1 MKFKTRQGIYID
13 NITDY
18 VHDWIR
24 DKPDIKILIGCD
36 SQVKNATIDYA
47 VSICLYNPGKGGH
60 VISSKTSIPKIKNIS
75 MIERLWAE
83 VNKSIEVADLLK
95 PLNKEITIHVDYNS
109 KENEPSNQLYESGI
123 GYAKSLGY
131 KAEGKPNSHVATH
144 VADNAVRK

>member
-1 MKFKTRQGIYID
+1 
-13 NITDY
+13 
-18 VHDWIR
+18 
-24 DKPDIKILIGCD
+24 
-36 SQVKNATIDYA
+36 
-47 VSICLYNPGKGGH
+47 
-60 VISSKTSIPKIKNIS
+60 